1 MNVCIHK
8 CHDKSIILSR
18 AVPRILCHK
27 KMTSPSAAN
36 QAILTSTNRNC
47 EVYVLNEQTVVNSQL
62 IMLLQSISEYLR
74 DPSSF

>member
-1 MNVCIHK
+1 
-8 CHDKSIILSR
+8 
-18 AVPRILCHK
+18 
-27 KMTSPSAAN
+27 MTSPSAAN